1 MDDCLF
7 CKISRGES
15 PSFKIWENKEFLAIL
30 DIYPNTKGMTV
41 LFSKK
46 HYGSYLSEM
55 PDDVYQR
62 FWLAAKQVSRLLD
75 KKLGTK
81 RTALVSEGMG
91 VNHAHIKL
99 YPLHGLEKKFKEIW
113 GKKRVF
119 YNKYPGFIDTR
130 LGPKASLED
139 LKKLAD
145 KIKKAID

>member
-1 MDDCLF
+1 MDCIF
-7 CKISRGES
+7 CKIIKGEI
-15 PSFKIWENKEFLAIL
+15 PSFKVWEDKEFLAML
-30 DIYPNTKGMTV
+30 DINPNTEGMTV
-41 LFSKK
+41 LLSKK

-62 FWLAAKQVSRLLD
+62 FWVAAKKVSRLLD

-81 RTALVSEGMG
+81 RTAMVSEGMG

-99 YPLHGLEKKFKEIW
+99 YPLHGLGEKFQEMVPE
-113 GKKRVF
+113 KRVF
-119 YNKYPGFIDTR
+119 YEMYPGFIDTK
-130 LGPKASLED
+130 LGPKASLDD